1 MSEYVPIGPE
11 VLVLPVAAFLYLTDL
26 GRLLFVNE
34 ILLVVGAYSKW
45 TAITP
50 ADGFFFRRR
59 FAIFPRP
66 YDPGTVVI
74 RLSWPTTSPKS
85 PMQATDI
92 RQEINTRLAALSVP
106 RVVCALLLPEI
117 FLGIP
122 FAYVLPNN
130 DWPILG
136 MIVLIYVQVLLLV
149 GWLFSSRSEL
159 KLTWKDSVLLA
170 FESLVCLPYAIN
182 FYRKVAEK
190 TICLS
195 GTDVLDTGECL
206 LEADGLK
213 TLRDHI
219 RNALDDRLEGEQ
231 GTAKISEGLARLQH
245 KLNQGK
251 KDEPE

>member
-1 MSEYVPIGPE
+1 MSAE
-11 VLVLPVAAFLYLTDL
+11 VLVLPIAAFLYLTDL

-34 ILLVVGAYSKW
+34 ILLVAGTYSKW

-59 FAIFPRP
+59 FAVFPRP
-66 YDPGTVVI
+66 YDPRTAVI
-74 RLSWPTTSPKS
+74 RLSWPITSPNS
-85 PMQATDI
+85 PVPTKDI
-92 RQEINTRLAALSVP
+92 GQDIYTRLEALSVP

-122 FAYVLPNN
+122 FAYALPNN
-130 DWPILG
+130 DWPVLG
-136 MIVLIYVQVLLLV
+136 MIVVIYIQILLLV
-149 GWLFSSRSEL
+149 VWLFSSRNEL
-159 KLTWKDSVLLA
+159 KMTGKDSVILA

-190 TICLS
+190 TICSS
-195 GTDVLDTGECL
+195 GMDVLDTGECL

-245 KLNQGK
+245 RLNQGK
-251 KDEPE
+251 